1 MDAESKLVDLSSIQ
15 VLDLIQEEI
24 DKITYVKTRLEVWSN
39 IKLDNNIFFKLSCL
53 IQENVNERFDW
64 KDTVIARDNRNNFFK
79 LQLIYDSKLSNK
91 IIIEIKSKDNDQLDL
106 LINQFTD
113 KIEYLFEFYP
123 GLMLF
128 IDTK

>member
-24 DKITYVKTRLEVWSN
+24 DKITFVKTRLEVWSN

-106 LINQFTD
+106 LINQFSRNLTR
-113 KIEYLFEFYP
+113 FY
-123 GLMLF
+123 
-128 IDTK
+128 ID